1 MAGRF
6 TRTVED
12 FVCNHCGA
20 EVEGN
25 GYTDHCP
32 TCLWSKH
39 VDVNPGDRKAQCGG
53 KMKPTRVIKGRTNS
67 SIEYKCMKCGVEKKV
82 KAAQQD
88 YSNTLL
94 DELA

>member
-12 FVCNHCGA
+12 FVCDHCGR
-20 EVEGN
+20 EVEGD

-32 TCLWSKH
+32 ACLWSKH
-39 VDVNPGDRKAQCGG
+39 VDVNPGDRESECGG
-53 KMKPTRVIKGRTNS
+53 RMKPVRVIKGRTGA
-67 SIEYKCMKCGVEKKV
+67 SIEYECMKCGIEKKV
-82 KAAQQD
+82 KAAQRD
-88 YSNTLL
+88 YSSALL